1 MSLSVVHWSKNHLQ
15 DDCKRGVTH
24 SLDCGVRSK
33 VKESY
38 LANTLDRRLGRAL
51 SQFFLTIEFL
61 LFSGLD
67 RHLAKFLGKTFDSA
81 FRIDEF
87 LTPSEERVA
96 V

>member
-1 MSLSVVHWSKNHLQ
+1 MGLSVVHWSKNHLQ
-15 DDCKRGVTH
+15 DGCKRGGTH

-81 FRIDEF
+81 FRID
-87 LTPSEERVA
+87 
-96 V
+96 